1 MFYQTRDLVAL
12 REQLYDGQDLKPGD
26 VFRPISEVDSDYLIS
41 RKRAALHD
49 ADAFTPDA
57 PVAPEAAKPVVQEAP
72 KRRGRPPNAARVA
85 VASPVEAPAAPT
97 AEVEQP
103 AAEAPAEP
111 VADVAAES
119 DVTESAPPDETGGAA

>member
-12 REQLYDGQDLKPGD
+12 REQMYDGQDLKPGD

-57 PVAPEAAKPVVQEAP
+57 PVAPEAAKPADAP
-72 KRRGRPPNAARVA
+72 KHRGRPPNTARVA
-85 VASPVEAPAAPT
+85 VAAPVEEPVAST

-103 AAEAPAEP
+103 AAETPPEPAVDES
-111 VADVAAES
+111 AES
-119 DVTESAPPDETGGAA
+119 SVTESAPSDEAGDAA

>member
-12 REQLYDGQDLKPGD
+12 REQMYDGQDLKPGD

-57 PVAPEAAKPVVQEAP
+57 PVAPEAAKPADAP
-72 KRRGRPPNAARVA
+72 KHRGRPPNTSRVA
-85 VASPVEAPAAPT
+85 VAAPVEEPVAST

-103 AAEAPAEP
+103 AAETPPEPAVDES
-111 VADVAAES
+111 AES
-119 DVTESAPPDETGGAA
+119 SVTESAPSDEAGDAA

>member
-12 REQLYDGQDLKPGD
+12 REQMYDGQDLKPGD

-57 PVAPEAAKPVVQEAP
+57 PVAPEAAKPADAP
-72 KRRGRPPNAARVA
+72 KRRGRPPNTARVA
-85 VASPVEAPAAPT
+85 VAAPVEAPAT
-97 AEVEQP
+97 ELEQP
-103 AAEAPAEP
+103 AAETPAEP
-111 VADVAAES
+111 VADEAAES
-119 DVTESAPPDETGGAA
+119 SMTESAPSDETGEAA